1 MNRPL
6 KFRFLEYPILY
17 GIVVF
22 LVLLIATQFLTYER
36 YQMLKKTDEQ
46 ETILKANWIENEFQ
60 KVLNQ
65 SFSATQ
71 TLAFIVKNY
80 GVPENFDSIAH
91 LLLETNKNIDALE
104 LVDSLG
110 VITNV
115 YPIESNNIQGF
126 NILNDTIGRKGAL
139 ITMQRKEY
147 FVTGP
152 IKLKQGGDGL
162 VSRIPIFKGN
172 KFQGFSAAVIKLP
185 KLLQAI
191 QISKNSEAKYAYQL
205 AKVNADKTEEIFFS
219 TNSFSEKNAY
229 SKTISMT
236 KGEWKL
242 YVFSKKKEIIETVSI
257 FSILGLL
264 LSCIGGIFVWHL
276 LRQPSRLDQLVKEK
290 SAMLI
295 ESEEKYRLLI
305 ENATDGIFLLDQ
317 NANFLDVNI
326 QLISMFKAS
335 KEYFIGKNVLD
346 FIDPEDI
353 LNTPL
358 KFDELKE
365 GQTISSVRKLI
376 RKDNT
381 KFLAETRVKMLPN
394 HLFQGILQDITEKEK
409 ATAQIKESEQ
419 KYRELTERITDAF
432 VAFDL
437 DWNFSYISAKAMEF
451 IPPNVSKLLGKNF
464 WGIFPKIIGK
474 NLHANFLS
482 ALETQSN
489 IKGIHHSQR
498 LDKWIEYRIYPSSTG
513 VSVYFSDITA
523 VEKAKEEVLYTK
535 AKMES
540 AIRIG
545 KIGYWSWD
553 LVDNS
558 LEWSDRM
565 YTIFDMDKDTPL
577 NFESAT
583 KCIHP
588 EDRQMHEDLIANR
601 IEHKDNTPFSFRV
614 LHKDNSIHHVLV
626 ELEILYNDDEEINKL
641 HGTAVDITERVK
653 ATEQIKESEQKYR
666 ELTERVTDAL
676 VAYDKNWNLSYIN
689 TVAQKIFGYEGV
701 SVLGMNILELLPGVE
716 NNDSYEL
723 LKNSMITQ
731 EYTYYTT
738 FYEPFNKWF
747 ENHVYPSPEGVS
759 IHFRDVTERIVS
771 QNKMADLQAKMVSA
785 IRIGKIGYWSWDM
798 IEDTMEW
805 SDRMYEIYDFDPQNP
820 LNYESATNCIH
831 PDDRKKHDEL
841 IKLKIQNKN
850 DSPVNYRVLHKD
862 NSVHYVSVD
871 IEMVENDKGETIKLQ
886 GTVVDVTEKIK
897 DQLNLKES
905 QEKFYKS
912 FHSNLTG
919 KVIVD
924 EERTILEAN
933 ETIAILLE
941 TTRENLI
948 GKKLIDADVL
958 DYNLH
963 KQSEN
968 RLIVWEKLLKQGFL
982 RDEEITYT
990 LKSGKQIPALLSI
1003 EPLELENKTHY
1014 LVSAIDNTKRKEAEE
1029 ELVKS
1034 EARFRKLASTTPVGI
1049 FQSDASGA
1057 CTYVNAEW
1065 LKYTGMEFDEA
1076 MGNGWMNSTYTPDR
1090 KRVSKEWKQTIAE
1103 RKIFKSKFRLKHKN
1117 GKIITLSVKAIPL
1130 YGIDNEFVGFIGMAS
1145 DISNLILAEK
1155 RLEAQN
1161 IELSKTN
1168 AELDRFVYSASHELR
1183 APLASVLGLINIILS
1198 EEKEPDLVFK
1208 LQMMEQ
1214 SVKRL
1219 DSFIKDIVQ
1228 YSQNRHLEI
1237 ASEKINFHSLVQD
1250 SLESFWYLENR
1261 SQINI
1266 HVTIYDEIE
1275 FYSDKKRISI
1285 ILNNLISNAIKYH
1298 NVTGANPIINITIT
1312 TSRDQAVIEIK
1323 DNGLGIPKEHLK
1335 SIFKMF
1341 YRVSSKIMG
1350 TGIGLF
1356 VVKEIVEKI
1365 DGKITVTS
1373 EENKG
1378 TTFTVILPNQMK

>member
-1 MNRPL
+1 MSRKL
-6 KFRFLEYPILY
+6 KFRFFEYPILY

-22 LVLLIATQFLTYER
+22 FLLLILTQFLAYER
-36 YQMLKKTDEQ
+36 YQMLKKTDEK
-46 ETILKANWIENEFQ
+46 ETVLRANWIENEFQ
-60 KVLNQ
+60 KILNQ
-65 SFSATQ
+65 SFSTTQ

-80 GVPENFDSIAH
+80 GVPKNFDSIAH

-115 YPIESNNIQGF
+115 YPIEGNNIKGF

-162 VSRIPIFKGN
+162 VSRIPIFKDD

-185 KLLQAI
+185 NLLQAI
-191 QISKNSEAKYAYQL
+191 QISKNSEGKYAYQL

-242 YVFSKKKEIIETVSI
+242 SVFSKKKELFTTVLS

-264 LSCIGGIFVWHL
+264 LAIIGGVFVWYL
-276 LRQPSRLDQLVKEK
+276 LRQPNRLDKLVKEK
-290 SAMLI
+290 SALLI
-295 ESEEKYRLLI
+295 DSEEKYRLLI

-346 FIDPEDI
+346 FIEPECLHKI
-353 LNTPL
+353 PL
-358 KFDELKE
+358 KFDDLKK
-365 GQTISSVRKLI
+365 GQTVSSVRKLI
-376 RKDNT
+376 RKDKT

-394 HLFQGILQDITEKEK
+394 NLFQGILQDITEKEK

-437 DWNFSYISAKAMEF
+437 NWNFTYISAKAKEF
-451 IPPNVSKLLGKNF
+451 IPPNYPEL
-464 WGIFPKIIGK
+464 IGK
-474 NLHANFLS
+474 NIWEVFPNFIGTALHENFYV
-482 ALETQSN
+482 AMETQT
-489 IKGIHHSQR
+489 IKQAVRYSEP
-498 LDKWIEYRIYPSSTG
+498 LAKWIEYRIYPSLTG
-513 VSVYFSDITA
+513 VSAYFSDVTA
-523 VEKAKEEVLYTK
+523 VKKAEEEVLYTK

-553 LVDNS
+553 LRDNS
-558 LEWSDRM
+558 LEWSQRM
-565 YTIFDMDKDTPL
+565 YTIFDMDKNTPL
-577 NFESAT
+577 NFESAAA
-583 KCIHP
+583 CIHP
-588 EDRQMHEDLIANR
+588 DDRQMHEDLIANR

-641 HGTAVDITERVK
+641 HGTAVDITDR
-653 ATEQIKESEQKYR
+653 
-666 ELTERVTDAL
+666 
-676 VAYDKNWNLSYIN
+676 
-689 TVAQKIFGYEGV
+689 
-701 SVLGMNILELLPGVE
+701 ILE
-716 NNDSYEL
+716 
-723 LKNSMITQ
+723 
-731 EYTYYTT
+731 
-738 FYEPFNKWF
+738 
-747 ENHVYPSPEGVS
+747 
-759 IHFRDVTERIVS
+759 
-771 QNKMADLQAKMVSA
+771 
-785 IRIGKIGYWSWDM
+785 
-798 IEDTMEW
+798 
-805 SDRMYEIYDFDPQNP
+805 
-820 LNYESATNCIH
+820 
-831 PDDRKKHDEL
+831 
-841 IKLKIQNKN
+841 
-850 DSPVNYRVLHKD
+850 
-862 NSVHYVSVD
+862 
-871 IEMVENDKGETIKLQ
+871 
-886 GTVVDVTEKIK
+886 
-897 DQLNLKES
+897 QLNLKES

-912 FHSNLTG
+912 FHSNLAG

-933 ETIAILLE
+933 ETVATLLE

-958 DYNLH
+958 DFNKH
-963 KQSEN
+963 EQSEN
-968 RLIVWEKLLKQGFL
+968 RKVVWNKLLKQGFL

-990 LKSGKQIPALLSI
+990 LKSGKQIPALISI

-1065 LKYTGMEFDEA
+1065 LKYSGIEFDEA
-1076 MGNGWMNSTYTPDR
+1076 MGNGWINSTYSPDR
-1090 KRVSKEWKQTIAE
+1090 KRVSKEWEQTIAV
-1103 RKIFKSKFRLKHKN
+1103 RKIFKSKFRLQHKN

-1130 YGIDNEFVGFIGMAS
+1130 YGIDDEFVGFIGMAS

-1228 YSQNRHLEI
+1228 YSQNRHLEV
-1237 ASEKINFHSLVQD
+1237 ASEKIDFHSLVQD

-1266 HVTIYDEIE
+1266 HVNITDTLA

-1298 NVTGANPIINITIT
+1298 NVAGSNPIININIT
-1312 TSRDQAVIEIK
+1312 TTKDQGIIAIK
-1323 DNGLGIPKEHLK
+1323 DNGLGIPQEHLK

-1365 DGKITVTS
+1365 DGKITVES

>member
-36 YQMLKKTDEQ
+36 YQLLKKTDEQ
-46 ETILKANWIENEFQ
+46 ETILRANWIENEFQ

-65 SFSATQ
+65 SFSTTQ
-71 TLAFIVKNY
+71 TLAFIVENY

-115 YPIESNNIQGF
+115 YPIESNNIIGF
-126 NILNDTIGRKGAL
+126 NILKDTIGRKGAL

-162 VSRIPIFKGN
+162 VSRIPIFKGD
-172 KFQGFSAAVIKLP
+172 KFQGFAAAVIKLP

-242 YVFSKKKEIIETVSI
+242 YVFSKKKELLETVSI

-326 QLISMFKAS
+326 QLITMFKAS
-335 KEYFIGKNVLD
+335 KEDFIGKNVRY
-346 FIDPEDI
+346 FIDNDSI
-353 LNTPL
+353 TKNPL
-358 KFDELKE
+358 KFQELKE
-365 GQTISSVRKLI
+365 GKTVSSVRKLI
-376 RKDNT
+376 RKDKT
-381 KFLAETRVKMLPN
+381 LFLAETRVKMLPN
-394 HLFQGILQDITEKEK
+394 NLFQGIIHDITEKEK
-409 ATAQIKESEQ
+409 STELIRQSEI

-451 IPPNVSKLLGKNF
+451 IPPNVSELLGKNF
-464 WGIFPKIIGK
+464 WDIFPEIIDE

-489 IKGIHHSQR
+489 VKGIHYSQR

-553 LVDNS
+553 LQDSS

-565 YTIFDMDKDTPL
+565 YTIFDMDKDILL
-577 NFESAT
+577 NFESAAE
-583 KCIHP
+583 CIHP
-588 EDRQMHEDLIANR
+588 EDRKMHEELIASR
-601 IEHKDNTPFSFRV
+601 LHYKDNTPFSFRV

-626 ELEILYNDDEEINKL
+626 ELELLFNENEEIKKL
-641 HGTAVDITERVK
+641 HGTAIDITER
-653 ATEQIKESEQKYR
+653 
-666 ELTERVTDAL
+666 
-676 VAYDKNWNLSYIN
+676 
-689 TVAQKIFGYEGV
+689 
-701 SVLGMNILELLPGVE
+701 IL
-716 NNDSYEL
+716 
-723 LKNSMITQ
+723 
-731 EYTYYTT
+731 
-738 FYEPFNKWF
+738 
-747 ENHVYPSPEGVS
+747 
-759 IHFRDVTERIVS
+759 
-771 QNKMADLQAKMVSA
+771 
-785 IRIGKIGYWSWDM
+785 
-798 IEDTMEW
+798 
-805 SDRMYEIYDFDPQNP
+805 
-820 LNYESATNCIH
+820 
-831 PDDRKKHDEL
+831 
-841 IKLKIQNKN
+841 
-850 DSPVNYRVLHKD
+850 
-862 NSVHYVSVD
+862 
-871 IEMVENDKGETIKLQ
+871 
-886 GTVVDVTEKIK
+886 
-897 DQLNLKES
+897 DQLDLKES

-924 EERTILEAN
+924 KHRTILEAN

-958 DYNLH
+958 DYELH
-963 KQSEN
+963 ELSEK
-968 RLIVWEKLLKQGFL
+968 RQEVWSKLLEQGFL
-982 RDEEITYT
+982 RDEEIIYT
-990 LKSGKQIPALLSI
+990 LKSSKQIPALLSI
-1003 EPLELENKTHY
+1003 EPLELDNKTHY
-1014 LVSAIDNTKRKEAEE
+1014 LVSAIDNTKRKEAE
-1029 ELVKS
+1029 L
-1034 EARFRKLASTTPVGI
+1034 KLAI
-1049 FQSDASGA
+1049 
-1057 CTYVNAEW
+1057 
-1065 LKYTGMEFDEA
+1065 
-1076 MGNGWMNSTYTPDR
+1076 
-1090 KRVSKEWKQTIAE
+1090 
-1103 RKIFKSKFRLKHKN
+1103 
-1117 GKIITLSVKAIPL
+1117 
-1130 YGIDNEFVGFIGMAS
+1130 
-1145 DISNLILAEK
+1145 
-1155 RLEAQN
+1155 QN
-1161 IELSKTN
+1161 KELSKTN
-1168 AELDRFVYSASHELR
+1168 SELDRFVYSASHELR
-1183 APLASVLGLINIILS
+1183 APLASILGLINIILS
-1198 EEKEPDLVFK
+1198 EEKEPGLVFK
-1208 LQMMEQ
+1208 LEMMEQ

-1237 ASEKINFHSLVQD
+1237 ASEKIEFRCLVQD
-1250 SLESFWYLENR
+1250 SLESLWYLENR

-1266 HVTIYDEIE
+1266 HVTISDEIE

-1298 NVTGANPIINITIT
+1298 NVAGANPIINITTT

-1378 TTFTVILPNQMK
+1378 TTFSVILPNQMK